1 MDVEEQ
7 LVDEEEVRGDE
18 CRVEGVNMADVRVD

>member
-1 MDVEEQ
+1 MEEQ
-7 LVDEEEVRGDE
+7 LVDKEEVLGDE